1 MNVIIEYGTSQSEL
15 SDNGLWDI
23 ALYGLS
29 HKEERCDQAI
39 QFVKSKVLKSV
50 CLVFDA
56 DKNIISI
63 DESQVIADN
72 ILESLKQLG
81 ITSDS
86 KIVLEMTSL
95 GVVELL
101 LILQALHDLCCASVD
116 VVYVQPAEYPRQN
129 TIEFTE
135 RHFFNLSDAYMGF
148 RGIPGHSLA
157 IEHSDKLVVLCGF
170 DAERLG
176 RVFEDSDFQGKNCQ
190 LILGVPPYVI
200 GYDMH
205 AYTNH
210 INLIDKYQ
218 ISREF
223 YYCGAANPLAVYEKI
238 DCIYNGLEENQKMFI
253 FPCGTKP
260 MALGACLFKV
270 EKNQPENV
278 GFLYDHPI
286 KTSGKSKSS
295 SMWYKYHIIL

>member
-1 MNVIIEYGTSQSEL
+1 MNLIIEYGTSHSDL
-15 SDNGLWDI
+15 SDNGFWDI
-23 ALYGLS
+23 AFYSESYG
-29 HKEERCDQAI
+29 EERCNQAI
-39 QFVKSKVLKSV
+39 QFVKQKAHKSV
-50 CLVFDA
+50 CLVFDT
-56 DKNIISI
+56 DKNIIHI
-63 DESQVIADN
+63 NGNQVIVDN
-72 ILESLKQLG
+72 ILENLKQLNL
-81 ITSDS
+81 TSNS

-101 LILQALHDLCCASVD
+101 LLLQALHNLSCSSVD
-116 VVYVQPAEYPRQN
+116 VVYVQPAEYPRQY
-129 TIEFTE
+129 IEFTE
-135 RHFFNLSDAYMGF
+135 RHLFNLSDAYRGF

-157 IEHSDKLVVLCGF
+157 IENSDKLVVLCGF
-170 DAERLG
+170 DAERVG
-176 RVFEDSDFQGKNCQ
+176 RVFEDLDFRGKNCQ
-190 LILGVPPYVI
+190 LIFGVPPYVI

-205 AYTNH
+205 AYANH

-238 DCIYNGLEENQKMFI
+238 DCIYHGLEENQKLFI

-270 EKNQPENV
+270 KNNQPNNV

-286 KTSGKSKSS
+286 KNSGKSKSS
-295 SMWYKYHIIL
+295 SNWYKYHIML